1 MTNQALLLSNR
12 ILFLNTAGPLHLEQ
26 RRVFSG
32 YLEDD
37 EEASVDG
44 IVTDE
49 GTFDGHIQTRDK
61 LFYVEP
67 ATR

>member
-1 MTNQALLLSNR
+1 MFSKDVV
-12 ILFLNTAGPLHLEQ
+12 IENTAGPLHLEQ